1 MLRDMFC
8 TDCSLQFN
16 KKIVYDLHLSLVHE
30 EKTTIKQEPNNCEL
44 TSQDTS
50 ETYKRNH
57 SEDKQSQ
64 VLQSTCND
72 KDGKSQGKSVKLEIK
87 TEFKQEFKQEPFEDT
102 NENFDPPSVNENR
115 YNSTK
120 SSFAVRK

>member
-1 MLRDMFC
+1 M
-8 TDCSLQFN
+8 N
-16 KKIVYDLHLSLVHE
+16 
-30 EKTTIKQEPNNCEL
+30 IKQEPNNCEL

-72 KDGKSQGKSVKLEIK
+72 KDGKSQGKSVKLEIN

-102 NENFDPPSVNENR
+102 NENFDPPSVNENIEIDTTDTIQPSQVLQSES
-115 YNSTK
+115 NDKDGKNQGK
-120 SSFAVRK
+120 SAQNFV